1 MPLRVLSP
9 KYGEA
14 TGALARLGQPHHC
27 DSSLRT
33 ARVGSA
39 EVFMRPYIGLAL
51 VLVLGL
57 TIALS
62 QTPATKI
69 VHQDEFFVVGIE
81 AHTSGEK
88 EMSG

>member
-1 MPLRVLSP
+1 
-9 KYGEA
+9 
-14 TGALARLGQPHHC
+14 
-27 DSSLRT
+27 
-33 ARVGSA
+33 
-39 EVFMRPYIGLAL
+39 MRPYIGLAL

-57 TIALS
+57 TAFS
-62 QTPATKI
+62 QNPATKI